1 MTQTYRAV
9 VCNELGPPG
18 ALRIAHLSREPLPPG
33 SVRVSIA
40 AAGINFPDYLT
51 IQGLYQHRP
60 QLPFVPGV
68 EACGTIAEVAP
79 DVPAD
84 AVGRKVIARMR
95 TGGYAEEDVVPLG
108 STTPLPDGL
117 SFAEGATFLVAHT
130 TAYHALHT
138 RAALAPGQT
147 LLMLGA
153 AGGVGLAAVEIGK
166 VLGARV
172 LAAAS
177 TPAKLDAAGR
187 KGADALVNYTDQRID
202 EAVKALT
209 QGRGVDI
216 VLDPVGV
223 AQEMTL
229 RCLAHHGKL
238 LIAGF
243 AGGTIPAYAANRILL
258 KGASVIGIRAGEA
271 GRHDPE
277 MRRRETRALLDLAQ
291 RGLVRPL
298 VSAQFPLDRFAE
310 AMQTLATRQ
319 AIGRIAL
326 TT

>member
-1 MTQTYRAV
+1 
-9 VCNELGPPG
+9 
-18 ALRIAHLSREPLPPG
+18 
-33 SVRVSIA
+33 
-40 AAGINFPDYLT
+40 
-51 IQGLYQHRP
+51 
-60 QLPFVPGV
+60 
-68 EACGTIAEVAP
+68 
-79 DVPAD
+79 
-84 AVGRKVIARMR
+84 
-95 TGGYAEEDVVPLG
+95 
-108 STTPLPDGL
+108 LPDGL